1 MAHAHRS
8 PAGPRRAMVLALLA
22 TTAVAAL
29 LGGCTQTG
37 LPFARS
43 SNETKL
49 SAPEAIGAISQ
60 WSAAYAKKPQDPK
73 MALGYAMALKAIG
86 SRDRALDILIAGYRA
101 NPDNAEI
108 AAELGRLAL
117 DMGRLD
123 IARQTLKVAEAQG
136 VRDWKTLSAQGT
148 LRAKQGQ
155 HAEAQQYYLAALQEQ
170 PDAVSVINNLAL
182 SYALDGKADKS
193 EELLRK
199 AVASGHDDKRVRQ
212 NLALVLGLQGKF
224 EEARQVASV
233 DITDQEAKSNL
244 SYLRNMLSSPT
255 RMAAAK
261 PGADDDAGDE
271 WQPFAAK
278 DASDDTPSKS
288 ADATPVAAP
297 KVQVVKATEKIEAP
311 SAATPV
317 KAAQAASAAA
327 PAKLGKV
334 AGTPTLIT
342 PVKATPAQVQ
352 AATPAKAAQS
362 GTSVKAKAIP
372 AAASADAAGLLRT
385 DTD

>member
-1 MAHAHRS
+1 MALTFRS
-8 PAGPRRAMVLALLA
+8 PRPRRAMALALLA

-37 LPFARS
+37 LPFARLS
-43 SNETKL
+43 SEPKL
-49 SAPEAIGAISQ
+49 AAAEAVGAIAQ

-73 MALGYAMALKAIG
+73 MALGYTMALKAIG
-86 SRDRALDILIAGYRA
+86 SRDRALEVLTAGYRA
-101 NPDNAEI
+101 NQDNAEI

-182 SYALDGKADKS
+182 SYALDGKAGKS

-244 SYLRNMLSSPT
+244 SYLRNMLSSPAQF
-255 RMAAAK
+255 AAAK
-261 PGADDDAGDE
+261 PGAYDDAGDD
-271 WQPFAAK
+271 WQPFATK
-278 DASDDTPSKS
+278 DTNGKSSKS

-327 PAKLGKV
+327 PAKPSKV
-334 AGTPTLIT
+334 ADTPTLIT
-342 PVKATPAQVQ
+342 PVNATPVQVKAATPAQ
-352 AATPAKAAQS
+352 AAQG

-372 AAASADAAGLLRT
+372 AAAP
-385 DTD
+385 

>member
-1 MAHAHRS
+1 MALTFRS
-8 PAGPRRAMVLALLA
+8 PRPRRSMALALLA

-37 LPFARS
+37 LPFARLS
-43 SNETKL
+43 SEPKL
-49 SAPEAIGAISQ
+49 AAADEIGAITQ
-60 WSAAYAKKPQDPK
+60 WSTAYAKNPRDPK
-73 MALGYAMALKAIG
+73 MALGYAAALKAIG
-86 SRDRALDILIAGYRA
+86 SRDRALEVLTEGYRA
-101 NPDNAEI
+101 NQDNGEI

-193 EELLRK
+193 EELLHK

-212 NLALVLGLQGKF
+212 NLAMVLGLQGKF

-233 DITDQEAKSNL
+233 DMTEQEAKSSM
-244 SYLRNMLSSPT
+244 SYLRNMLSNSPQL
-255 RMAAAK
+255 AAAN
-261 PGADDDAGDE
+261 PGSDDAAGDD
-271 WQPFAAK
+271 WKPFASN
-278 DASDDTPSKS
+278 DAASSKTAAATPS
-288 ADATPVAAP
+288 AAP
-297 KVQVVKATEKIEAP
+297 KVQPVKAAEKVEAP
-311 SAATPV
+311 SAATPA
-317 KAAQAASAAA
+317 KAAQAASPTAS
-327 PAKLGKV
+327 AKPSKV

-342 PVKATPAQVQ
+342 PVNATPAQVQ
-352 AATPAKAAQS
+352 AAAPTASAAQGGS
-362 GTSVKAKAIP
+362 
-372 AAASADAAGLLRT
+372 AGLLRT